1 MRTAGVNGSA
11 GARMSMHHTGSVGVR
26 DGTNLAVFGH
36 INGFCGDI
44 FALSIVLGSRV
55 GFQTL
60 DDPDLDL
67 GS

>member
-1 MRTAGVNGSA
+1 
-11 GARMSMHHTGSVGVR
+11 MHHTGSVGVR

-60 DDPDLDL
+60 DDPGFDL